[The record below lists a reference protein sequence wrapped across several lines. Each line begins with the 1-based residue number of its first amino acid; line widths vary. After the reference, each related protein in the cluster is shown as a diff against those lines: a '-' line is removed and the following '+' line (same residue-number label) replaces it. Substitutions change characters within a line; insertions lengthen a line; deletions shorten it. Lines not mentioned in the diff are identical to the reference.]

1 MLALGTIRERLLLER
16 WKQRLGLTYVHPVFE
31 ETVAMLSFVMT
42 ASCGFTRNEVVLH
55 SFKYVLW
62 VV

>member
-1 MLALGTIRERLLLER
+1 MLALRTKGERLLLEK

-31 ETVAMLSFVMT
+31 ETVAMLSLVMLPVD
-42 ASCGFTRNEVVLH
+42 SQEKKVVLP